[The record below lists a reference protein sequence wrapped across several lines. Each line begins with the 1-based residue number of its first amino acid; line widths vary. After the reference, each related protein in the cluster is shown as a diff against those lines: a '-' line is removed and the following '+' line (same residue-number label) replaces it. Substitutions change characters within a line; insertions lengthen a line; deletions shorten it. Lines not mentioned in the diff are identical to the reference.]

1 MESEASGWIIPID
14 SREEPSVFFS
24 SQLGNGIIGI
34 RPRSDLPLLAPIR
47 LSLDST
53 GTIAMKI
60 IDQQSMETHEQPIA
74 EWAADSRTINRM
86 VEAELRSNRKEP
98 MVDFSSFT
106 IDVRLDDIELD
117 NLSFRTIA
125 ERFTSGS
132 VTKVGSR

>member
-1 MESEASGWIIPID
+1 
-14 SREEPSVFFS
+14 
-24 SQLGNGIIGI
+24 
-34 RPRSDLPLLAPIR
+34 
-47 LSLDST
+47 
-53 GTIAMKI
+53 MKI